1 MDFSYALELG
11 LVGGL
16 VLGVLLGLL
25 GGGGALLAL
34 PILTIAFRVPLT
46 DATHLSLGVVAV
58 GAWFGVAFSILQSP
72 KGKRTS
78 ALDWKAALQF
88 LIPSSIGVWFGKKIL
103 LPHLP
108 SSITLFGTSISLD
121 RLILSLLCLI
131 MLLAARSL
139 LRRPTKVAAL
149 QGGPA
154 SLETDATPVLPLK
167 ERGKAILEAGG
178 LGLLT
183 SVSGIGGGF
192 LIVPWLTLRRRVE
205 IKKAAVTSLLLIGAN
220 SSFGFLLK
228 AEMAQH
234 FLVWPLNLFLGLV
247 ILGIVIG
254 RILVPKIAGE
264 GLRKG
269 FGIFLIIIAVLLLL
283 TSL

>member
-1 MDFSYALELG
+1 MEFSYGLELG
-11 LVGGL
+11 LFGGL

-34 PILTIAFRVPLT
+34 PILNIAFQVPLT

-58 GAWFGVAFSILQSP
+58 GAWFGVAFSLLQGP
-72 KGKRTS
+72 RGKRAS
-78 ALDWKAALQF
+78 ALDWKAAIQF
-88 LIPSSIGVWFGKKIL
+88 LIPSSMGVWFGKKIL

-121 RLILSLLCLI
+121 RLILSLLCLV

-139 LRRPTKVAAL
+139 LRRPASHQLTHAGL
-149 QGGPA
+149 NSLDSDSTPA
-154 SLETDATPVLPLK
+154 LPLK
-167 ERGKAILEAGG
+167 ERGRAILEAGA

-205 IKKAAVTSLLLIGAN
+205 IKKATVTSLLLIGAN

-228 AEMAQH
+228 AEMTQNF
-234 FLVWPLNLFLGLV
+234 FLWPLNFFLGLV
-247 ILGIVIG
+247 ILGILIG
-254 RILVPKIAGE
+254 RILVPKVAGE

-269 FGIFLIIIAVLLLL
+269 FGIFLIIVATLLLL